1 VSLRPLLR
9 TLLNPGIY
17 AGALISCLLVV
28 SGYQSRPTQQIIV
41 GSPTDAPL
49 LDGFSGS
56 ERVPEGVDLGY
67 QTFRWLS
74 GYGRVTF
81 TDLGAQPY
89 SIKLTVNGSR
99 PPDTLP
105 PALTAQVSGEVL
117 LQVQPPPGVETYTI
131 AVPPSLLDSQRGSFT
146 LELSSNTFQV
156 PGDARELGI
165 IVTRIGVQPTQAG
178 PGLLTPPIP
187 VLAFV
192 TLAAVVAGVLLS
204 LLGWWSGVVGLGA
217 SLPGLL
223 AGGLLVLDRLW
234 LTTGEWYAL
243 WPGVLL
249 LGGAVVTLAWLLG
262 GWLLRQG
269 GVVWSSMERMLL
281 LTFLLAAF
289 VFRLAGQLHPQ
300 IFVYDLGFHLNHLR
314 LVQTGQLL
322 FTNAPAEF
330 GGTGH
335 ETFYLPTA
343 YLFAM
348 PLDWLLAD
356 GRLAIRLLTVLLG
369 TLGVLPIYYIARRLL
384 RDGRAGVLAAL
395 LYVSLPMSVLPY
407 SWGITPNLLG
417 EFFMLCSL
425 AVALGSAG
433 NLAPARPAFWALVIL
448 LTITL
453 LSHPGVVAL
462 SGVAFGLVGILWA
475 ARRGVERRAGAWLL
489 VSLVLSAGISY
500 AVYYHHFTGQ
510 MLDSL
515 ARIGAERAQASQ
527 GEGFSRVV
535 GGSVEDASLGL
546 INREVRSRSQWVLG
560 GLEGVWRE
568 AVAYY
573 RGWPVLAA
581 FLGLALVLPARRF
594 LAAPRRRER
603 LRFVLAGSA
612 WLAVVALFAIVGW
625 ATSVYVRYMLSG
637 LPIVAL
643 GAGLLLS
650 GVWRKG
656 SSGRLL
662 SLLVVVFF
670 AVEAMLLWHYRISYQ
685 FK

>member
-1 VSLRPLLR
+1 
-9 TLLNPGIY
+9 LLNPGIY

-28 SGYQSRPTQQIIV
+28 LGYQSRPTQQVIV

-49 LDGFSGS
+49 LDGFSGP

-67 QTFRWLS
+67 RTFRWLS

-89 SIKLTVNGSR
+89 SITLTVNGSR
-99 PPDTLP
+99 PPDTP
-105 PALTAQVSGEVL
+105 PPVLTAQVNGEVL
-117 LQVQPPPGVETYTI
+117 LQVQPPPQVETYTFV
-131 AVPPSLLDSQRGSFT
+131 VPTSLLESQRGSFT

-156 PGDARELGI
+156 PGDARELGL
-165 IVTRIGVQPTQAG
+165 IVTRIAVQPVQGG
-178 PGLLTPPIP
+178 PGILTPALP
-187 VLAFV
+187 VLV
-192 TLAAVVAGVLLS
+192 SVLLAAVLAGLLLS
-204 LLGWWSGVVGLGA
+204 LLGWGRGLVGLGA

-234 LTTGEWYAL
+234 LTTGEWYGVWA
-243 WPGVLL
+243 GVLL
-249 LGGAVVTLAWLLG
+249 LGGVVVGLAWLLG
-262 GWLLRQG
+262 GWLLRLG
-269 GVVWSSMERMLL
+269 GVVWSRAERMLL
-281 LTFLLAAF
+281 LTVLFVAF
-289 VFRLAGQLHPQ
+289 VVRLAGQLHPQ

-356 GRLAIRLLTVLLG
+356 GRLAIRVLTVLLG

-384 RDGRAGVLAAL
+384 PGGRAGVLAAL

-407 SWGITPNLLG
+407 SWGITPNIFG

-425 AVALGSAG
+425 AVAFGSAG
-433 NLAPARPAFWALVIL
+433 NLAPTRPVFWALVIL
-448 LTITL
+448 LAVTL

-462 SGVAFGLVGILWA
+462 SGVAFGLVGVLWL
-475 ARRGVERRAGAWLL
+475 ARRGATRRAGAWLL

-546 INREVRSRSQWVLG
+546 INWEVRSRSRWVLG

-568 AVAYY
+568 VVAYY

-581 FLGLALVLPARRF
+581 VLGLVLVLPVKGL
-594 LAAPRRRER
+594 LAHPRGRER
-603 LRFVLAGSA
+603 LRFVLAGGA
-612 WLAVVALFAIVGW
+612 WFGVVALFAIVGW
-625 ATSVYVRYMLSG
+625 ATSVYVRYMLSA
-637 LPIVAL
+637 LPVIAL

-650 GVWRKG
+650 CVWRRG